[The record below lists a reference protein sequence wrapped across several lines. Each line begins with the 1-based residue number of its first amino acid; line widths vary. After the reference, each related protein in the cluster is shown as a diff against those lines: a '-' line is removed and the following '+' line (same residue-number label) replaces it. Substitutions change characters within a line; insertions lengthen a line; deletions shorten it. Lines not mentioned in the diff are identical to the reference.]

1 MAAPDESFSPILP
14 AYYGEQRS
22 TKAHDEGLDW
32 EQHKQ
37 YPPVYHASTT
47 PGNYGTADHPHQQQP
62 QYYRPSTTQP
72 QANLVPDQQP
82 GQQWQPTILKS
93 LPWTGLF
100 GLFICLSS
108 VAATVAVLLSANGES
123 TDSWP
128 NEEWP
133 IQLAVVLAI
142 IIAIGNAGLTMAYN
156 EGVTLS
162 WWIKM
167 LKGGSLADSHRYWE
181 HGSSAWQSIVGIRH
195 VNKISVVSILLLLLI
210 VDGPLLQRAAGFT
223 TVTETEQATF
233 TAGLSADQLSQSTA
247 YYMTRAHAVNT
258 LAPNFSRVVQE
269 YSGRKPVTLD
279 LAGCN
284 GTCSGTLVAAG
295 FDIGC
300 TRDTAP
306 YDLDVAPGDTASIGA
321 ISVLSDGI
329 VAPGVIDVST
339 VYKAME
345 GEKGHLIRTNCTL
358 HSAQVGYPF
367 KFVNGTVTLGGSI
380 SSVDAIVNNTVALL
394 YPMNETSGL
403 GKWPSLL
410 GGIAYAA
417 GNIYNSEIELYQSG
431 TLALQGTGPMQ
442 YTYMNSSDEY
452 LGTWNMTWTDPTP
465 SVLEAIRELTFRT
478 AISFSNSSSEQ
489 TVYGTQLR
497 TTTRYVLHMEF
508 LAGTLVIVVVAAV
521 AVGCLFHGFWLL
533 GRRVS
538 MSPLE
543 IAAAFQA
550 PITAGADSNADAAQ
564 LASQVGSREAKYGA
578 LQSYEGGQML
588 AITSPSVVSW
598 PAMNR
603 SNGR

>member
-1 MAAPDESFSPILP
+1 MAAPYESFSPILP

-22 TKAHDEGLDW
+22 TKAEDEGLDW
-32 EQHKQ
+32 DQHQKK
-37 YPPVYHASTT
+37 PRLSRTPVEFEL
-47 PGNYGTADHPHQQQP
+47 PDHPPQEQQQQDQGHSATP
-62 QYYRPSTTQP
+62 RETLISDQHPPS
-72 QANLVPDQQP
+72 
-82 GQQWQPTILKS
+82 QWQPRLLKS
-93 LPWTGLF
+93 LPWTGLC
-100 GLFICLSS
+100 GLVITLLSI
-108 VAATVAVLLSANGES
+108 VATVAVLLSANGES

-128 NEEWP
+128 YEEWP
-133 IQLAVVLAI
+133 IQLAVVLAV
-142 IIAIGNAGLTMAYN
+142 IIAVGNAGLTMAYN

-181 HGSSAWQSIVGIRH
+181 HGSSAWMSIVGIRH
-195 VNKISVVSILLLLLI
+195 VNKISIVSILLLFLM

-223 TVTETEQATF
+223 TVAETETATF
-233 TAGLSADQLSQSTA
+233 TAALSPGQLNQPTA

-258 LAPNFSRVVQE
+258 LSPNFSRVVQE
-269 YSGRKPVTLD
+269 YSSRSPVMLD
-279 LAGCN
+279 LTGCN
-284 GTCSGTLVAAG
+284 GTCSGTLIAAG
-295 FDIGC
+295 FDVDC
-300 TRDTAP
+300 TKDTTK
-306 YDLDVAPGDTASIGA
+306 YDLGIAPGNTATIGG

-329 VAPGVIDVST
+329 STPGVIDVST
-339 VYKAME
+339 VYKGME
-345 GEKGHLIRTNCTL
+345 GEKGHLVRTNCTL
-358 HSAQVGYPF
+358 RSAQVGYPF
-367 KFVNGTVTLGGSI
+367 KFVNGTATLQGAI
-380 SSVDAIVNNTVALL
+380 SSVDSIVNRTVALL

-403 GKWPSLL
+403 GKWPSVL

-417 GNIYNSEIELYQSG
+417 GNLHDSEIELYQSG
-431 TLALQGTGPMQ
+431 TLAIQGTGPMQ

-478 AISFSNSSSEQ
+478 AIAFSNSSSEQ
-489 TVYGTQLR
+489 TVRGTQLR
-497 TTTRYVLHMEF
+497 TTTKYVLHVEF
-508 LAGTLVIVVVAAV
+508 LAGTLAIVIVAAV
-521 AVGCLFHGFWLL
+521 AVLWLFHGFWLL

-578 LQSYEGGQML
+578 LHSYNGGLML

-598 PAMNR
+598 PAMHR